1 MRQQFGFLMQLVVLT
16 LLPLLI
22 VWQLNYGMPLIWMPV
37 LTLAGIAVFTFGTRL
52 RNGKT

>member
-1 MRQQFGFLMQLVVLT
+1 MRQQIGFLMQLVVLT

-22 VWQLNYGMPLIWMPV
+22 VWQLNYGMPLIRMPV

-52 RNGKT
+52 RNGKA